1 MNTSYCEGD
10 SVSGDASV
18 RRLANVEP
26 DCCCLC
32 ASKICVSAFMKGV
45 ISCREHK
52 DIIHGLSIFTRNV
65 VARCVPWLIMI
76 PDPPENI

>member
-1 MNTSYCEGD
+1 MVLCTINTSYCEAD
-10 SVSGDASV
+10 SVYGDVSV
-18 RRLANVEP
+18 RRVANVKP

-52 DIIHGLSIFTRNV
+52 DMTSYMNRALSQEDGLKMCS
-65 VARCVPWLIMI
+65 
-76 PDPPENI
+76 